1 MATTTLSMIPTWEE
15 NAEILLRILESGDE
29 KGREYARSEIRRMGK
44 IIDALQSR
52 TSQG

>member
-1 MATTTLSMIPTWEE
+1 MTPSWETT
-15 NAEILLRILESGDE
+15 AELLLRILENGDE

-52 TSQG
+52 TNQS